1 MGAVAA
7 AHRRRRGFAAA
18 AALCGAMLC
27 AVSAACD
34 RSADSVSAPA
44 ALAPAA
50 AREAEFEVVPP
61 RVPARPAID
70 PAAAPQT
77 PLGALRAGW
86 LPLWSPAF
94 DSAFPPEVCG
104 SAWELDAIAEPTSGV
119 AMSLYGDVAALAALA
134 VMRYEHLWA
143 AVTASPSRVGQL
155 CVAVAS
161 VGETRTEAL
170 ATLAVLLAQAEDE
183 SADDAGAAG
192 VPPVSGVGA
201 DADEGALSAQ
211 APAAL
216 RFPASVTVIA
226 VAPTAAL
233 ATACV
238 AADADDAGE
247 SPGSAGVW
255 LRAYELATARGIED
269 RVADVS
275 YRVARTLSE
284 PADDCSALPA
294 WVQRWAAQ
302 VQAWLDEGR
311 YWEPLGATVT
321 ADRLCASPSLRGV
334 DECPYEWLPPLA
346 RAG

>member
-1 MGAVAA
+1 
-7 AHRRRRGFAAA
+7 
-18 AALCGAMLC
+18 MLC
-27 AVSAACD
+27 AGAAGCN
-34 RSADSVSAPA
+34 RAADGVSAPA

-50 AREAEFEVVPP
+50 AGDAVFEVVPP

-70 PAAAPQT
+70 PAASPQT

-86 LPLWSPAF
+86 LPLWSTAF

-134 VMRYEHLWA
+134 VMRYEHLRT
-143 AVTASPSRVGQL
+143 AVTASPTRLGQL

-170 ATLAVLLAQAEDE
+170 AALAVLVAQAEDVP
-183 SADDAGAAG
+183 ADDAGASG
-192 VPPVSGVGA
+192 VPPAPGVGGA
-201 DADEGALSAQ
+201 ADEAGAAGEGVHSAGLLG
-211 APAAL
+211 AS
-216 RFPASVTVIA
+216 RFPEAVTVIA
-226 VAPTAAL
+226 SSPTLAL

-238 AADADDAGE
+238 AAGAEEADG

-255 LRAYELATARGIED
+255 LRAYELAMARGIED

-275 YRVARTLSE
+275 YRVSRTVSE
-284 PADDCSALPA
+284 PADDCSSMPA
-294 WVQRWAAQ
+294 WVQRWTAQ

-321 ADRLCASPSLRGV
+321 ADRLCASPPLRGIA
-334 DECPYEWLPPLA
+334 ECPHEWQPPLQ
-346 RAG
+346 RVG